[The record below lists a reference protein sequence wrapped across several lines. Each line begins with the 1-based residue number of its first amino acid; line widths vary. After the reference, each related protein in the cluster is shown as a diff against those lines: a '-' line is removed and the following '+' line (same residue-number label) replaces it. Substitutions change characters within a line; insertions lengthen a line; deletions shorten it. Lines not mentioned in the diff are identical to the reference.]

1 LIKLESISSYSVDHF
16 NYVRRYNKLSHSHTV
31 KLPTDNMIL
40 TWLHPS
46 GTVGI
51 ISKTVDVSAESE
63 QDYFDDKCYK
73 YEDNTLT
80 LTYWV
85 IVIA

>member
-1 LIKLESISSYSVDHF
+1 
-16 NYVRRYNKLSHSHTV
+16 
-31 KLPTDNMIL
+31 MIL

-51 ISKTVDVSAESE
+51 ISKTVDVTAESE

-73 YEDNTLT
+73 YEDSTLT